1 MVDYTKFLKKNF
13 FPIFLFHGVTE
24 KKLNY
29 KVRNYNKKH
38 ISKDYFYSVCSKLS
52 KYGNILSMNE
62 VYEII
67 TKKKKLPPYSY
78 AITFDDG
85 FFNNLSVA
93 SPILYDLNL
102 PATFYVTTN
111 FIDKNFMS
119 WVDRLERV
127 LEDTSKNKILVPW
140 GSFKANSVSDKIEF
154 LDNLRKVLKS
164 NPNYDPDHIANNI
177 IS

>member
-93 SPILYDLNL
+93 SAILYDLNL

-111 FIDKNFMS
+111 FIDKN
-119 WVDRLERV
+119 L
-127 LEDTSKNKILVPW
+127 
-140 GSFKANSVSDKIEF
+140 
-154 LDNLRKVLKS
+154 
-164 NPNYDPDHIANNI
+164 
-177 IS
+177 